1 MTLALP
7 LAGDRVVL
15 RRFAA
20 TDLQDFQRYRHDPQ
34 VGQYQAWAPMDDAD
48 AARFIATMATAPLF
62 ARGEWVQVAIAEHA
76 TGRLVGDLGLR
87 LGADGTEAE
96 IGFSM
101 DPAAQGRGLATEAVR
116 MALAMLF
123 ANTDV
128 TRVVAITDT
137 RNAPSI
143 RLLERLGMHRVQTV
157 AAIFRGEPCMEHRY
171 AIERPQGIF

>member
-1 MTLALP
+1 MTLELP

-20 TDLQDFQRYRHDPQ
+20 TDLQDFQRYRHDPE
-34 VGQYQAWAPMDDAD
+34 VGQYQGWTPMDDAD
-48 AARFIATMATAPLF
+48 ARRFIETMAAAPLF
-62 ARGEWVQVAIAEHA
+62 VRGEWVQVAIAERA
-76 TGRLVGDLGLR
+76 TGGLVGDIGLH
-87 LGADGTEAE
+87 LDAGGTEAE

-116 MALAMLF
+116 MALAILF

-128 TRVVAITDT
+128 ARVVATTDS

-143 RLLERLGMHRVQTV
+143 RLLERLGMQRVRTV
-157 AAIFRGEPCMEHRY
+157 AATFRGEPCTEHRY
-171 AIERPQGIF
+171 SIERPQGIF

>member
-1 MTLALP
+1 MTLVLP

-34 VGQYQAWAPMDDAD
+34 VGEYQGWTPMSDAD
-48 AARFIATMATAPLF
+48 AQRFLATMATAPLF
-62 ARGEWVQVAIAEHA
+62 VRGEWVQVAIADRA
-76 TGRLVGDLGLR
+76 TGALVGDIGLH
-87 LGADGTEAE
+87 LNADGTEAE

-101 DPAAQGRGLATEAVR
+101 DPVAQGRGLATEAVR

-123 ANTDV
+123 ANTQV
-128 TRVVAITDT
+128 ARVVAITDA

-143 RLLERLGMHRVQTV
+143 RLLERLGMQRVQTV
-157 AAIFRGEPCMEHRY
+157 AAMFRGEPCMEHRY
-171 AIERPQGIF
+171 SVERPQGIF